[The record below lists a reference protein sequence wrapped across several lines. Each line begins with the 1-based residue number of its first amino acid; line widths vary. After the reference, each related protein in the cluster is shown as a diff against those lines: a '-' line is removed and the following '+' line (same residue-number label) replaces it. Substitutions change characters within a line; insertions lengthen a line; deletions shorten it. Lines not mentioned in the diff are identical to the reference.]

1 MNNKNIAKTKYILK
15 EIGEWALYIII
26 AFVIVIFIN
35 SEAFAITEVSGSSM
49 EDTFEDG
56 EKIILDKLTYKFTE
70 PKVGDNIVFLQG
82 ETKEGILDRL
92 LTVAEDIR
100 MKFQKNYRSN
110 RLVKRVIA
118 TPGDEINIKEGK
130 VYVNNE
136 LFNEEYIKGRTFESG
151 IEYPIVVPEGQL
163 FVMGDNRENSRDSRI
178 FGLVD
183 YKSVE
188 GKVRYKIW
196 PLGR

>member
-1 MNNKNIAKTKYILK
+1 MGKIKYILK
-15 EIGEWALYIII
+15 EIGGWGLYIFV
-26 AFVIVIFIN
+26 AFLIVIFIN

-49 EDTFEDG
+49 ENTFEDG
-56 EKIILDKLTYKFTE
+56 EKLFLDKFSYNFSE
-70 PKVGDNIVFLQG
+70 PQAGDNIVFLQG

-92 LTVAEDIR
+92 FIVVEDIK

-110 RLVKRVIA
+110 RLVKRVIG

-130 VYVNNE
+130 VYLNNE
-136 LFNEEYIKGRTFESG
+136 LLNEEYIKGITIKSS
-151 IEYPIVVPEGQL
+151 IEYPIIVPEGQL
-163 FVMGDNRENSRDSRI
+163 FVMGDNRENSRDSRM

-183 YKSVE
+183 YRSVE

-196 PLGR
+196 PLGK